1 MREWGC
7 PPRPLRLLF
16 MPMDWQVKP
25 IARICAASG
34 KDLRVGD
41 IVTCVV
47 YKPLGGNIER
57 CDVLK
62 EHAATF
68 KPDGILLGRWT
79 REVKERGEEE
89 QAQRAQLLAS
99 REEFFL
105 SLYDENDD
113 PSGDKGVLKH
123 ILAMLL
129 ERKRIIKA
137 AGPAENGL
145 ITYVHASSKQTYQV
159 PALDLQPS
167 HILQVGATLDLL
179 VG

>member
-1 MREWGC
+1 
-7 PPRPLRLLF
+7 
-16 MPMDWQVKP
+16 MDWQVKP

-34 KDLRVGD
+34 KELHVGD
-41 IVTCVV
+41 LVTCVV
-47 YKPLGGNIER
+47 FKPVGGNIER
-57 CDVLK
+57 LDVLK
-62 EHAATF
+62 DHAASF

-79 REVKERGEEE
+79 REVKERGEED

-105 SLYDENDD
+105 SLYEDAAD
-113 PSGDKGVLKH
+113 PSGDKAVLKH

-137 AGPAENGL
+137 MGPADKGL
-145 ITYVHASSKQTYQV
+145 IPYQHAASKQVYLV
-159 PALDLQPS
+159 PALDLQPA
-167 HILQVGATLDLL
+167 HLLQVGATLDLL